1 MVSARGWTLALLI
14 GASLACSSL
23 LGPRGFEPVRF
34 DSAPRPPAAEELQ
47 NWSEPPVEAWKR
59 MTFHTGQPA
68 SVERTT
74 RGTSGAEKMTIAY
87 ATIDE
92 QFTVKS
98 KWVPE
103 DLDGINNSPRRE
115 LAAYH
120 AQDLFLDPV
129 DYVAPPTSVRCLRI
143 EVWKK
148 HHGGEA
154 KLQIP
159 GSNCVLVVL
168 SLWIEDVTLPA
179 PLYDEQRFLVDPT
192 YARYLADFNLFTY
205 LIAHQDGREGN
216 FLVSKN
222 GAARQVF
229 AVDNGVSF
237 GAFFHNW
244 FVVNWGT
251 LRVAAL
257 REESVDR
264 LRVLTRADLD
274 AFLVIQQ
281 LEDDGSGMLKT
292 SDPGPPIHADGGAHT
307 RDGVV
312 QFGLKRA
319 EIDGMWKRV
328 ERLIE
333 DVDGGKIPVF

>member
-1 MVSARGWTLALLI
+1 MALAFLV
-14 GASLACSSL
+14 GAALACSSIR
-23 LGPRGFEPVRF
+23 GPAGFEPVRF
-34 DSAPRPPAAEELQ
+34 DAAPRPPEAEELQ

-59 MTFHTGQPA
+59 MTFDTAEPA
-68 SVERTT
+68 SVEPTT

-92 QFTVKS
+92 RFTVKS

-103 DLDGINNSPRRE
+103 NLDGIDNSPRRE

-129 DYVAPPTSVRCLRI
+129 DYVAPPATVRCLRI
-143 EVWKK
+143 EAWKE
-148 HHGGEA
+148 HHRGKA

-159 GSNCVLVVL
+159 GSNCVPVVL

-179 PLYDEQRFLVDPT
+179 PLYDEKRFLVDPT

-216 FLVSKN
+216 FLVSRN
-222 GAARQVF
+222 DAARQVF

-244 FVVNWGT
+244 FVVNWGV

-257 REESVDR
+257 RKESADR
-264 LRVLTRADLD
+264 LRGLTRADLD

-281 LEDDGSGMLKT
+281 LEDDGTGMLKT
-292 SDPGPPIHADGGAHT
+292 TDPGPPIDPDGGAHT

-312 QFGLKRA
+312 QFGLERG
-319 EIDGMWKRV
+319 EIDAMWERV
-328 ERLIE
+328 EGLIE
-333 DVDGGKIPVF
+333 DVDGGRIPVF